1 MMSIARLLP
10 CWRCTKC
17 ARTGHK
23 ENKSISL
30 NSQKK
35 AHVSQKRR
43 KMSLKTAMKSRDEPE
58 PTRGIVLQVSSV
70 FLFLFRCPFFPPHSG
85 SSETSKLNIAIPHNN
100 SSEKEKELVCP
111 TESAFF
117 LHLYAERQQR
127 TDAVSLLRHT
137 AKQRLLRC
145 VLPSSG
151 GKRWAPLGHP

>member
-1 MMSIARLLP
+1 
-10 CWRCTKC
+10 
-17 ARTGHK
+17 
-23 ENKSISL
+23 
-30 NSQKK
+30 
-35 AHVSQKRR
+35 
-43 KMSLKTAMKSRDEPE
+43 MSLKTAMKSRDEPE
-58 PTRGIVLQVSSV
+58 PTRGIVLQLSLKRLSLS
-70 FLFLFRCPFFPPHSG
+70 FCCPFFPPHSG

-151 GKRWAPLGHP
+151 GKR